1 MSSYMLAGFV
11 YPIVSRFF
19 WNESGLFYVRLP
31 VQDYAGSGV
40 VFLVGGTAALITSFV
55 TNLHVEHWQTPNNKG
70 YSLPV
75 SPKHDT
81 PLSALRNILKE
92 EGEQPEVVVH
102 IGINDIAWSIL
113 MHGEYICLYVY
124 MSGGLSGMLFTGLYI
139 EQGQMV
145 TLEYNCLA
153 LSAVMI
159 WTTFTMGFLYLFLK
173 LVGVLKPKMTRV

>member
-102 IGINDIAWSIL
+102 IGINDI
-113 MHGEYICLYVY
+113 VY

>member
-75 SPKHDT
+75 AVCGGANRYFPGLAVLCGSTAAQLYFTLEHLFAYVK
-81 PLSALRNILKE
+81 
-92 EGEQPEVVVH
+92 
-102 IGINDIAWSIL
+102 INDPTDAIAI
-113 MHGEYICLYVY
+113 Y

>member
-1 MSSYMLAGFV
+1 MLNTGKHQTIKDTV
-11 YPIVSRFF
+11 YLLFRLSLNHKNQGLDSDATQKNELARFT
-19 WNESGLFYVRLP
+19 L
-31 VQDYAGSGV
+31 
-40 VFLVGGTAALITSFV
+40 
-55 TNLHVEHWQTPNNKG
+55 
-70 YSLPV
+70 V

-102 IGINDIAWSIL
+102 IGINDI
-113 MHGEYICLYVY
+113 VY

>member
-1 MSSYMLAGFV
+1 MLNTGKHQTIKDTV
-11 YPIVSRFF
+11 YLLFRLSLNHKNQGLDSDATQKNELARFT
-19 WNESGLFYVRLP
+19 L
-31 VQDYAGSGV
+31 
-40 VFLVGGTAALITSFV
+40 
-55 TNLHVEHWQTPNNKG
+55 
-70 YSLPV
+70 V